1 MEQSYFQHDLPY
13 KNYKYEGGLV
23 LSYGT
28 FSPTRLLNYCC
39 FMIAL
44 YVIIIG
50 QSNMLKQTNKYEW
63 THTYAHIR
71 TYTHAFIHK
80 VIYPQAQP
88 HTCSFAQS
96 KPDKTR
102 SRRLHLL
109 HQKVSN
115 IACITVLVC

>member
-63 THTYAHIR
+63 THTYAHIHTHSYTR
-71 TYTHAFIHK
+71 SYTHRHNHTHVRSHNQNQTKRDRDVYIYFINK
-80 VIYPQAQP
+80 SV
-88 HTCSFAQS
+88 T
-96 KPDKTR
+96 
-102 SRRLHLL
+102 LL
-109 HQKVSN
+109 V
-115 IACITVLVC
+115 

>member
-1 MEQSYFQHDLPY
+1 MEQSYFQHELPY

-71 TYTHAFIHK
+71 THTHIYTRIHTQGHIPTGTTTHMF
-80 VIYPQAQP
+80 VRTI
-88 HTCSFAQS
+88 
-96 KPDKTR
+96 KTR
-102 SRRLHLL
+102 QNEIETSTFTSSKS
-109 HQKVSN
+109 Q
-115 IACITVLVC
+115 